1 MLTEAAKGSRGLS
14 TGYTSTV
21 KKAGY
26 FSKGFDIPQDMP
38 YNSQSR
44 FKNKIDLFEEIFSTL
59 QSESSTEQMSY
70 ATSVFFHFLGII
82 KCSNSG
88 KKESEAIKESS
99 IIDTSLKFM
108 RENLHKH
115 LSLRNMAEHV
125 NLSVSYFSRIFIAQI
140 GTSPSKYLAQLRME
154 KACHYLEETE
164 MKVNQISPLVGFDDP
179 LYFSRLF
186 TNYLKLSPTQYRE
199 NRNRTL
205 FFRTTTQTA
214 HHTMAI

>member
-1 MLTEAAKGSRGLS
+1 MEAVKGNHGLF
-14 TGYTSTV
+14 TGFTSTV
-21 KKAGY
+21 KKQGISAKDSIY
-26 FSKGFDIPQDMP
+26 LKTCLIIH
-38 YNSQSR
+38 SR
-44 FKNKIDLFEEIFSTL
+44 DLEIFDTL
-59 QSESSTEQMSY
+59 QQESSTEQMSY

-82 KCSNSG
+82 RCSNQN
-88 KKESEAIKESS
+88 KKESETIRESN

-115 LSLRNMAEHV
+115 LSLKNMAEHV

-199 NRNRTL
+199 NKNRTIY
-205 FFRTTTQTA
+205 FRTTVQTS
-214 HHTMAI
+214 HHIMAV